1 MKTLEDFMA
10 AVQRRDPDQPVFTQ
24 AVHEVMHSIWPFV
37 SANSAYQKDGL
48 LERLVEP
55 ERVIQFRVPWVDD
68 KNQVQVNRGIR
79 VQMNSAIGPYKGG
92 LRFHPGV
99 NQDVLKFMAF
109 EQTFKNSLTTLPM
122 GGAKGGADFDPHGKS
137 DGEMMRFCQAFMME
151 LHKYIRANWDI
162 PAGDIGV
169 GEREIGFLFGAYK
182 KMAGEFSAVLTG
194 KAASYGG
201 SLIRPQATGYGLIYF
216 VQEMQELLGRRLT
229 GQKVLISGSGT
240 VALYAAYKAI
250 QEDAKVITLSDSDG
264 VLVFRDGMKM
274 DQWQRI
280 ADHKQQRRGR
290 LAELDGVFSDAKYHA
305 GKTPWY
311 LHADIALPCAIQNEL
326 DDKAAKMLIAN
337 GCKLVAE
344 GANMPCTA
352 AAIALFDQA
361 DVVFAP
367 GKACNAGGVA
377 VSGLEITQNTLRTS
391 WTGQEVDAQLHTIMH
406 KIHAACV
413 HHGAQEGKSAINY
426 VAGANIA
433 GFVKVADAMLAQG
446 VV

>member
-1 MKTLEDFMA
+1 MQTLEDFIA
-10 AVQRRDPDQPVFTQ
+10 QVQRRDPAQPIFLQ
-24 AVHEVMHSIWPFV
+24 AVHEVMQSIWPFIC
-37 SANSAYQKDGL
+37 ANSKYQRSGL
-48 LERLVEP
+48 LQRLIEP
-55 ERVIQFRVPWVDD
+55 ERIIQFRVPWVDD
-68 KNQVQVNRGIR
+68 SNEVQVNRGIR

-109 EQTFKNSLTTLPM
+109 EQTIKNSLTTLPM

-137 DGEMMRFCQAFMME
+137 DGEIMRFCQAFMME
-151 LHKYIRANWDI
+151 LHKYIRANWDV

-169 GEREIGFLFGAYK
+169 GEREIGYLFGAYK
-182 KMAGEFSAVLTG
+182 KLVGEFSSVLTG
-194 KAASYGG
+194 KATSYGG
-201 SLIRPQATGYGLIYF
+201 SLIRPQSTGYGLIYF
-216 VQEMQELLGRRLT
+216 VLEMLELLGRRLS

-250 QEDAKVITLSDSDG
+250 EEGAKVMTLSDSDG
-264 VLVFRDGMKM
+264 VLVFRDGMKVEH
-274 DQWQRI
+274 WQRI
-280 ADHKQQRRGR
+280 TDLKQHKRGR
-290 LAELDGVFSDAKYHA
+290 LAELQEAFPEANYHA

-326 DDKAAKMLIAN
+326 DHKAAKALIDN

-344 GANMPCTA
+344 GANMPCTM
-352 AAIALFDQA
+352 AAIELFDKA
-361 DVVFAP
+361 GVVFAP
-367 GKACNAGGVA
+367 GKAGNAGGVA

-391 WTGQEVDAQLHTIMH
+391 WTGQEVDAQLRIIMH

-413 HHGAQEGKSAINY
+413 HHGAEEGRSSVNY

>member
-1 MKTLEDFMA
+1 MQTMEEFLQHL
-10 AVQRRDPDQPVFTQ
+10 QRRDPDQLIFHQ
-24 AVHEVMHSIWPFV
+24 AVREVVQSIWPFI
-37 SANSAYQKDGL
+37 SANSMYQQAGL
-48 LERLVEP
+48 LERMIEP
-55 ERVIQFRVPWVDD
+55 ERIIQFRVPWVDD
-68 KNQVQVNRGIR
+68 NNQVQVNRGLR

-92 LRFHPGV
+92 LRFNPGV

-109 EQTFKNSLTTLPM
+109 EQTLKNSLTTLPM

-137 DGEMMRFCQAFMME
+137 DGEVMRFCQAFMME

-182 KMAGEFSAVLTG
+182 KMVGEFSPVLTG

-201 SLIRPQATGYGLIYF
+201 SLIRPQATGFGLIYF
-216 VQEMQELLGRRLT
+216 LQEMLELVGRPLD
-229 GQKVLISGSGT
+229 GQRVLVSGSGT
-240 VALYAAYKAI
+240 VALYAACKAI
-250 QEDAKVITLSDSDG
+250 EEGAKVLTLSDSDG
-264 VLVFRDGMKM
+264 VLVFRDGMRAEH
-274 DQWQRI
+274 WRAI
-280 ADHKQQRRGR
+280 AALKQDKRGR
-290 LAELDGVFSDAKYHA
+290 LSELADVWPEANYHA

-326 DDKAAKMLIAN
+326 DDKAAKVLIDN

-344 GANMPCTA
+344 GANMPCTLE
-352 AAIALFDQA
+352 AIAMFKKA
-361 DVVFAP
+361 GVVFAP
-367 GKACNAGGVA
+367 GKAGNAGGVA

-391 WTGQEVDAQLHTIMH
+391 WTSQEVNAQLRTIMH

-413 HHGAQEGKSAINY
+413 HHGAQEGQAAIDY

>member
-1 MKTLEDFMA
+1 MQTLDDFLA
-10 AVQRRDPDQPVFTQ
+10 QVRQRDPDQPVFLQ
-24 AVHEVMHSIWPFV
+24 AVREVAQSIWPFIH
-37 SANSAYQKDGL
+37 ANARYQDQGIL
-48 LERLVEP
+48 QRLVEP

-68 KNQVQVNRGIR
+68 RNDIQVNRGIR

-122 GGAKGGADFDPHGKS
+122 GGAKGGADFDPRGKS
-137 DGEMMRFCQAFMME
+137 DGEVMRFCQAFMME
-151 LHKYIRANWDI
+151 LRKYIRANWDI

-169 GEREIGFLFGAYK
+169 GEREIGYLFGAYK
-182 KMAGEFSAVLTG
+182 KLAGEFAPVLTG

-201 SLIRPQATGYGLIYF
+201 SLIRPQATGYGLVYF
-216 VQEMQELLGRRLT
+216 VLEMLELMGRPLT
-229 GQKVLISGSGT
+229 GQKVLVSGSGT

-250 QEDAKVITLSDSDG
+250 EEGAKVLTLSDSDG
-264 VLVFRDGMKM
+264 VLVFRDGMKVEH
-274 DQWQRI
+274 WQAI
-280 ADHKQQRRGR
+280 ATLKQEKRGR
-290 LAELDGVFSDAKYHA
+290 LSELDGKWSEANYHA

-326 DDKAAKMLIAN
+326 DDKAAKVLIDN
-337 GCKLVAE
+337 GCRLVAE
-344 GANMPCTA
+344 GANMPCTME
-352 AAIALFDQA
+352 AIERFSKAG
-361 DVVFAP
+361 VVFAP
-367 GKACNAGGVA
+367 GKAGNAGGVA

-391 WTGQEVDAQLHTIMH
+391 WTGQEVDAQLRIIMH

-413 HHGAQEGKSAINY
+413 HHGAQGGKSAIDY